1 MGRTRPDAQSR
12 GWLPRILLLLTL
24 AGLLWML
31 VLAGRIELTGRR
43 DDDARADAVVVLG
56 AAQYRGMP
64 SPVFAARLDHALALY
79 EAGKAPL
86 VIVAGGREDGDRYT
100 EAAAGV
106 RYLNSNGVPAG
117 SLLAVGRGDDTLSSL
132 QAVAAAARR
141 RDISSVLLV
150 SDRFHMERSL
160 RMATDLGLRAY
171 GSPTA
176 TSPVEEKP
184 ASRLRYTLREVAA
197 LTAYLLSPS

>member
-1 MGRTRPDAQSR
+1 MGRTRPNTQSR
-12 GWLPRILLLLTL
+12 GWLSRLLLLTL

-79 EAGKAPL
+79 EEGKAPL

-100 EAAAGV
+100 EAAA
-106 RYLNSNGVPAG
+106 
-117 SLLAVGRGDDTLSSL
+117 
-132 QAVAAAARR
+132 
-141 RDISSVLLV
+141 
-150 SDRFHMERSL
+150 
-160 RMATDLGLRAY
+160 
-171 GSPTA
+171 
-176 TSPVEEKP
+176 
-184 ASRLRYTLREVAA
+184 
-197 LTAYLLSPS
+197 

>member
-1 MGRTRPDAQSR
+1 MGRTRPNTQSR
-12 GWLPRILLLLTL
+12 GWLSRLLLLTL

-43 DDDARADAVVVLG
+43 DDDARADAVVVLE

-79 EAGKAPL
+79 EEGKAPL

-117 SLLAVGRGDDTLSSL
+117 KLLAVGRGDDTLSSL

-141 RDISSVLLV
+141 REISSVLLV

-171 GSPTA
+171 GSPTT

-197 LTAYLLSPS
+197 LMVYLLSPS